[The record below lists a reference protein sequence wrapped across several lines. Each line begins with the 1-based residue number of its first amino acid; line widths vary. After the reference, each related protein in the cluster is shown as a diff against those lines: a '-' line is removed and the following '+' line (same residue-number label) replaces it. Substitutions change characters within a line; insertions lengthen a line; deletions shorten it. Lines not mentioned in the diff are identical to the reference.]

1 MRGLLSGLL
10 RTPASHI
17 SGNITDLSIA
27 VSVAG
32 NLKNYGYIVR
42 IVERQFP
49 GMINIQGNV
58 PGAERA
64 GAERKSMKY
73 RKAMNYC
80 KFGRCRVPMNIQ
92 FFADGDASGT
102 GEGESG
108 GAGGGAAG
116 DTGGSENGGN
126 QPKSFD
132 DWLAAN
138 KEYQAE
144 FDRRTQKALNTQ
156 KDKLEVLYSEKT
168 TEAEKL
174 AMMTKEEK
182 AQYLAQKHEKE
193 LDERE
198 AGITRRE
205 LMAEA
210 KNTLAEKKLPVGL
223 AEVLNYTDADSCNKS
238 IAAVEKAFQEA
249 VQAAVE
255 EKLKGGKPPKAAPGS
270 NETDLAKQVE
280 KLMRGEV

>member
-1 MRGLLSGLL
+1 
-10 RTPASHI
+10 
-17 SGNITDLSIA
+17 
-27 VSVAG
+27 
-32 NLKNYGYIVR
+32 
-42 IVERQFP
+42 
-49 GMINIQGNV
+49 
-58 PGAERA
+58 
-64 GAERKSMKY
+64 MKY
-73 RKAMNYC
+73 KTIRYL
-80 KFGRCRVPMNIQ
+80 GRCRIPMNIQ
-92 FFADGDASGT
+92 FFAEGDGAGA
-102 GEGESG
+102 GGESG
-108 GAGGGAAG
+108 NGGGTG
-116 DTGGSENGGN
+116 DGNTGGGNGEG
-126 QPKSFD
+126 QPPSFD

-156 KDKLEVLYSEKT
+156 KDKLEVLYSEKA

-174 AMMTKEEK
+174 ARMTKEEK